1 MIENNLIFKRKLPGL
16 VSLITTLKPKQKRN
30 SMSDIKYSAEHEW
43 IQDNG
48 DGTVLIGITDF
59 AQQQLGDLVFV
70 ELPELGTEI
79 NKGDEISVVESVK
92 AASDLYAPVDGIIV
106 EVNDALEEEPELI
119 NEDAMAN
126 WIIKVEL
133 SDPSDLDELMD
144 EDAYNQLI
152 EE

>member
-1 MIENNLIFKRKLPGL
+1 
-16 VSLITTLKPKQKRN
+16 
-30 SMSDIKYSAEHEW
+30 MSDIKYSAEHEW

-79 NKGDEISVVESVK
+79 NKGEEISVVESVK
-92 AASDLYAPVDGIIV
+92 AASDLFAPVDGTIV
-106 EVNDALEEEPELI
+106 EVNEALEEEPELI

-126 WIIKVEL
+126 WILKVEL
-133 SDPSDLDELMD
+133 SDPSDLDDLMD
-144 EDAYNQLI
+144 EDAYNELT

>member
-1 MIENNLIFKRKLPGL
+1 
-16 VSLITTLKPKQKRN
+16 
-30 SMSDIKYSAEHEW
+30 MSNIKYSAEHEW

-59 AQQQLGDLVFV
+59 AQEQLGDLVFV

-79 NKGDEISVVESVK
+79 TKGEEISVIESVK
-92 AASDLYAPVDGIIV
+92 AASDLFAPVDGTVI
-106 EVNDALEEEPELI
+106 EVNESLEDEPELI

-133 SDPSDLDELMD
+133 TDPSDLDDLMD
-144 EDAYNQLI
+144 EDAYNALT

>member
-1 MIENNLIFKRKLPGL
+1 
-16 VSLITTLKPKQKRN
+16 
-30 SMSDIKYSAEHEW
+30 MSDIKYSAEHEW

-79 NKGDEISVVESVK
+79 NKGEEISVVESVK
-92 AASDLYAPVDGIIV
+92 AASDLFAPVDGTIV
-106 EVNDALEEEPELI
+106 EVNEALEDEPELI

-126 WIIKVEL
+126 WILKVEL
-133 SDPSDLDELMD
+133 SDPSDLDDLMD
-144 EDAYNQLI
+144 EDAYNELT

>member
-1 MIENNLIFKRKLPGL
+1 
-16 VSLITTLKPKQKRN
+16 
-30 SMSDIKYSAEHEW
+30 MSNIKYSAEHEW

-70 ELPELGTEI
+70 ELPEVGTEI
-79 NKGDEISVVESVK
+79 NKGEEISVVESVK
-92 AASDLYAPVDGIIV
+92 AASDLFAPVDGTVV
-106 EVNDALEEEPELI
+106 EVNEALDDEPELI

-133 SDPSDLDELMD
+133 SDPADLDDLMD
-144 EDAYNQLI
+144 EDAYNALT